1 MHSICESRKAQ
12 PCDLSIFVFCFQHHL
27 KAETIFSLVF
37 VSDAF
42 PATEEQKAA
51 WYPSYNRKE
60 MCVAVWE
67 EPLDSSM
74 YCWVHMLWAALSVPG
89 SQEQSVPAGSNTQ
102 AKIESHF
109 LHNYAMH

>member
-51 WYPSYNRKE
+51 
-60 MCVAVWE
+60 
-67 EPLDSSM
+67 
-74 YCWVHMLWAALSVPG
+74 
-89 SQEQSVPAGSNTQ
+89 
-102 AKIESHF
+102 
-109 LHNYAMH
+109 